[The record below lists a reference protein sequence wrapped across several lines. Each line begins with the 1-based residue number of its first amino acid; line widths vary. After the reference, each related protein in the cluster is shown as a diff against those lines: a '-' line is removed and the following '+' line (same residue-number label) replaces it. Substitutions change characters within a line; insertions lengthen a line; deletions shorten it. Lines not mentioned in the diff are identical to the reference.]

1 MQRSAV
7 KPERLI
13 HSTWRYFAGGGTTLV
28 YDQKV
33 VTASTCYTSRFRF
46 TALSSSSFLLLLLL
60 LFSSASLAGF
70 HLECTSN
77 SLGATSL
84 WAAGLAEGNSINPF
98 WGFHGDDLGMF
109 YDIGFTTLIQWLC
122 LLSCDM
128 LKPPR
133 GWSRLRRE
141 LGQHKARPTYRWE
154 HQFL

>member
-7 KPERLI
+7 KTERLI

-33 VTASTCYTSRFRF
+33 VIASTCYTSRFRV
-46 TALSSSSFLLLLLL
+46 TALSSSSFLLLLLIL

-84 WAAGLAEGNSINPF
+84 WAAGLAEGNSINAF
-98 WGFHGDDLGMF
+98 WGFHGDELGMF
-109 YDIGFTTLIQWLC
+109 YDIGFTTLIQWL
-122 LLSCDM
+122 ST
-128 LKPPR
+128 
-133 GWSRLRRE
+133 E
-141 LGQHKARPTYRWE
+141 L
-154 HQFL
+154 